1 MSFAIPGSAGTAL
14 QLLVGVQLAGARYG
28 QSSPGMIP
36 LNIFGRQLQQPLLI
50 DAAYCRKKGLHSLD
64 ILFDA
69 HRISLPLHDSS
80 VELDQVLEDQMT
92 PFIPARLHK

>member
-1 MSFAIPGSAGTAL
+1 
-14 QLLVGVQLAGARYG
+14 
-28 QSSPGMIP
+28 
-36 LNIFGRQLQQPLLI
+36 LLI
-50 DAAYCRKKGLHSLD
+50 AAAYCRKKGLHSLD